1 MSLESLGS
9 MARTIND
16 RFLRENLRRM
26 ITGTNTSISSVLEGF
41 RGQGSEVDG
50 PDTSGEPLQHDEPQP
65 GPSAFEDFARGGSYA
80 RQSSDT
86 TLKRRNSSFGRRA
99 PGQQPQQRGRS
110 ELHTIH
116 SATSL
121 QYPVS
126 PRAQKKPTHRQQSQ
140 AQQSNWKWSRVL
152 TVAIFTAWAILGV
165 CFLMGTWLPHHSA
178 DLAQGVQS
186 PAASW
191 RLLSMLRTSTPR
203 HLLEEGLGAPLH
215 HGTARHRHGEDAFS
229 AAAKRLKHQ
238 EHASRWGQHMA
249 GRMSRSLAEGDTTG
263 NNGAAATAEAPDIA
277 ATTVTSARQAAAA
290 RFSATGQSSSSSNA
304 GSGQS
309 AAERAAA
316 AGASSGGGSGAS
328 VGGAAFGGVSLL
340 QQDGSVDNTAQS
352 STTAGASANTL
363 QYSNGYVNV
372 TGPYYRMVQH
382 TQNHGVCAAACA
394 ADAPCTAWTRVA
406 AGRPDVQACYLRSSS
421 PGDTNTF
428 FTTAV
433 QYVAPS
439 QASQVVLES
448 GTKSP
453 DALPAALYGCPYPPS
468 RNGGCQPPPS
478 CNCYQGV
485 CYGDC

>member
-9 MARTIND
+9 LARTVSD
-16 RFLRENLRRM
+16 RFLRENLRR
-26 ITGTNTSISSVLEGF
+26 IIAGTNTSISSVLDGF
-41 RGQGSEVDG
+41 RSQGSESAGKDWA
-50 PDTSGEPLQHDEPQP
+50 DPLQHGEPQP

-86 TLKRRNSSFGRRA
+86 MLKRRNSSIGRRA
-99 PGQQPQQRGRS
+99 PGQQPQR
-110 ELHTIH
+110 ELHTIY

-121 QYPVS
+121 RAPIS
-126 PRAQKKPTHRQQSQ
+126 PRAQKKPQHRQQPLG
-140 AQQSNWKWSRVL
+140 QQRSSWRWSRIL
-152 TVAIFTAWAILGV
+152 TAAVFIAWAILGV
-165 CFLMGTWLPHHSA
+165 CFLIGTWLPHHSA
-178 DLAQGVQS
+178 DLAQGVQP

-191 RLLSMLRTSTPR
+191 RLLSMLGTSNPR
-203 HLLEEGLGAPLH
+203 HLLEEGSGAPLH
-215 HGTARHRHGEDAFS
+215 VETAQHRHGEDAFS
-229 AAAKRLKHQ
+229 AATKRVQHQ

-249 GRMSRSLAEGDTTG
+249 GRMSRSLAEGDTT
-263 NNGAAATAEAPDIA
+263 AATAEAPGIA
-277 ATTVTSARQAAAA
+277 ATRFASARA
-290 RFSATGQSSSSSNA
+290 SSTGQSSSNSNGAA
-304 GSGQS
+304 GEKS

-316 AGASSGGGSGAS
+316 AGAGSGGGSGAS
-328 VGGAAFGGVSLL
+328 VGDAAFGGVSLL
-340 QQDGSVDNTAQS
+340 QQDASADNNVQNTA
-352 STTAGASANTL
+352 AGGGANTL

-372 TGPYYRMVQH
+372 TGPYYRMVEH

-394 ADAPCTAWTRVA
+394 TDAPCTAWTRVA
-406 AGRPDVQACYLRSSS
+406 AGRPDVQACYLASLSAADGRA
-421 PGDTNTF
+421 F

-439 QASQVVLES
+439 PGGPASQVVLES

-468 RNGGCQPPPS
+468 RNVGCRPPPT